1 MTAKIPVAIPSPN
14 YAFILPPYHIDPN
27 ATVLVLDRSGLLC
40 RLARLAL
47 GSHCDSRGTLAIRY
61 RSSLRSSGQT
71 RFHVVPDGPS
81 SRA

>member
-14 YAFILPPYHIDPN
+14 YAFILPPYRIDHN
-27 ATVLVLDRSGLLC
+27 ATVPVFDQSGRLC

-47 GSHCDSRGTLAIRY
+47 GSHCDSRGASTIRY
-61 RSSLRSSGQT
+61 RSSLRSSGHT